1 MWPLGSIIT
10 VLYCIFYQWLIVS
23 LFVRQWTLWNLC
35 LAKSHKA
42 LCPVIRN
49 KNIQKKF
56 FFSLFYNQE
65 IGARTDGSYLLLPLN
80 SYWNISF
87 SLSLILFLCVSGN
100 NLQTKDD
107 LHSRAKTRF
116 WFKPLLLRLVCI
128 KYFNE
133 TEVPHHT
140 QSVSILSVQK
150 ATKTVRGVMRLNYG
164 VLSIFSK

>member
-1 MWPLGSIIT
+1 MTNCFT
-10 VLYCIFYQWLIVS
+10 VCSPMNSV
-23 LFVRQWTLWNLC
+23 
-35 LAKSHKA
+35 KSVPRKKTTRRSA
-42 LCPVIRN
+42 QLLETKIY
-49 KNIQKKF
+49 KKF

-107 LHSRAKTRF
+107 LQSRAKTRF
-116 WFKPLLLRLVCI
+116 WLKPLLARLVCI

-133 TEVPHHT
+133 TEVPHYT

>member
-1 MWPLGSIIT
+1 MTNCFT
-10 VLYCIFYQWLIVS
+10 VCSPMNSV
-23 LFVRQWTLWNLC
+23 
-35 LAKSHKA
+35 KSVPCKKTTRRSA
-42 LCPVIRN
+42 QLLETKIY
-49 KNIQKKF
+49 KKF
-56 FFSLFYNQE
+56 FFPLFYNQE

-107 LHSRAKTRF
+107 LQSCAKTRF
-116 WFKPLLLRLVCI
+116 WLKPLLPRLVCI

-133 TEVPHHT
+133 TEVPHYT